1 MSDVVLD
8 ANVIVGLLDEGD
20 SLSPRAQGLVAQLFV
35 LGGDVCAT
43 ARGRCSRQ
51 RRFFF

>member
-20 SLSPRAQGLVAQLFV
+20 SLNERATELFGK
-35 LGGDVCAT
+35 LDAAGH
-43 ARGRCSRQ
+43 RQ
-51 RRFFF
+51 PLLP